1 MTLQDMLNQRE
12 RSLDDLLD
20 EVRQLKERIK
30 AILPS
35 YTALL
40 KEISQLPEEFERRY
54 RASWID
60 ELFQKTRKR
69 YEKFLISCGM
79 ISLMGTALSNAVAMA
94 MRQPV
99 VGLNQVSTPIPLY
112 IAIWPSGEI
121 NPVLKDDLSR
131 QVEVAAVNF
140 QEFEQICLGLKDDVL
155 KGKLVPEAESDIPR
169 LIYKLAL
176 ERRK

>member
-30 AILPS
+30 AIVPS
-35 YTALL
+35 YTDLL
-40 KEISQLPEEFERRY
+40 KETSQLPDEFERRY

-79 ISLMGTALSNAVAMA
+79 LSLMGTALSNAVAMG
-94 MRQPV
+94 QPV

-121 NPVLKDDLSR
+121 NPVLKDDLPR

>member
-1 MTLQDMLNQRE
+1 MFSRKELSLEDIAGEIPELREKMETLLPTYVASLE
-12 RSLDDLLD
+12 RSCQVPL
-20 EVRQLKERIK
+20 
-30 AILPS
+30 
-35 YTALL
+35 
-40 KEISQLPEEFERRY
+40 EFERRY

-69 YEKFLISCGM
+69 YEKVLIGCGM
-79 ISLMGTALSNAVAMA
+79 INLMGTALSNAVAMA
-94 MRQPV
+94 MRQPA
-99 VGLNQVSTPIPLY
+99 VGLNQASAPIPLY
-112 IAIWPSGEI
+112 IVIWPSGEI
-121 NPVLKDDLSR
+121 NPVLKDDLPR